1 MKKVE
6 NNLKDIYNTFFTDYP
21 DVLNIQQ
28 LSEILGGIGKKTLY
42 TMLRNGT
49 ISSYKIGR
57 SYYIPKFFILEYF
70 ELIKK
75 LITSMLTKYSS
86 KIILIY

>member
-28 LSEILGGIGKKTLY
+28 LSEILGKINKKTLY
-42 TMLRNGT
+42 KILKNGD
-49 ISSYKIGR
+49 IKFRKIGR
-57 SYYIPKFFILEYF
+57 SYRIAKFFVLEYF
-70 ELIKK
+70 KLIKK
-75 LITSMLTKYSS
+75 
-86 KIILIY
+86 

>member
-49 ISSYKIGR
+49 ISSYKIGNTYR
-57 SYYIPKFFILEYF
+57 IPKIYVLQY
-70 ELIKK
+70 LGIIKK
-75 LITSMLTKYSS
+75 F
-86 KIILIY
+86 